1 MQYRGTSGIS
11 RVIQLAETNLHNL
24 FTVLYSIV
32 CLLRTFDNRCTHRES
47 DQLCQ
52 IVQYI
57 VTT

>member
-1 MQYRGTSGIS
+1 MQYRGTSGNS

-32 CLLRTFDNRCTHRES
+32 GLLRTFDNRCTHRES

-52 IVQYI
+52 I
-57 VTT
+57 